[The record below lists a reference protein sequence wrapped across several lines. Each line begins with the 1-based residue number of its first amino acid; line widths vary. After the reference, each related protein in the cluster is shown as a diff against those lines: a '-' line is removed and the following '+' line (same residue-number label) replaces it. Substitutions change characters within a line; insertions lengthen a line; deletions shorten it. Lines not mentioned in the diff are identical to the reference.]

1 MTKNEQINERL
12 EQLLNKAGSTLE
24 GLPKEYSCDQCVSAI
39 HMAFEAFPDAQMES
53 GSYICHLADIID
65 RFEVALNNVLVER
78 DALLNDLRESTEC
91 CSYCKHLEDPIS
103 CNWIRSAKVSKD
115 CWEWKGVDLDG

>member
-1 MTKNEQINERL
+1 MLKVVIQMTKNEQINERL

-24 GLPKEYSCDQCVSAI
+24 GLPKEYSYDQCVSAI

-53 GSYICHLADIID
+53 GSYMCRLADIID

-78 DALLNDLRESTEC
+78 EALLNEQPTLEGSESNE
-91 CSYCKHLEDPIS
+91 Y
-103 CNWIRSAKVSKD
+103 KV
-115 CWEWKGVDLDG
+115 